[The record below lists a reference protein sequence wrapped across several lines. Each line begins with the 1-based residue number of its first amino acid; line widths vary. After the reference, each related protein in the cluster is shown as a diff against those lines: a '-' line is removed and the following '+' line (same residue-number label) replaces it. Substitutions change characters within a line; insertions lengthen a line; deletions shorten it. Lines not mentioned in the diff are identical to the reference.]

1 MSELVEQEIERRIA
15 QKGRITF
22 AEFMEVALYLP
33 AGGYYRGGST
43 ADSSGDYFTSP
54 TAHPAFGA
62 LLAVQLRE
70 MWAAL
75 GEPDRFQVVEIG
87 AGKGVL
93 AQDIVESASMFGGG
107 FRDSLD
113 YATADRGAADYADN
127 GVHGIDE
134 TDWPPAKPVVGCILS
149 NELIDAFPVHLF
161 QIEAGQVMERF
172 VTGPPGDLCLE
183 PGQPSTAEI
192 ERRVAPYAAA
202 MPEGYRGEV
211 NLGIAGW
218 VGQLA
223 QAIERGF
230 ALTVDYGYEQAE
242 MYAPRRSVGTLQTYF
257 RHAPGRGP
265 LARVGEQD
273 ITAHVDFSALVSEGE
288 AAGLKMV
295 GLTTQRDFLR
305 RLGFHEM
312 LSSMRGMAMPS
323 AERDANVM
331 ALRELVKPG
340 GLGDFRVLVQQ
351 RAVDI
356 EDLAQ
361 ITPKRSSFGEGGL
374 PVPLLG
380 PRHLSL
386 MRGRYP
392 HLAFELDELWPQ
404 EAATRGP

>member
-33 AGGYYRGGST
+33 VGGYYSGGST
-43 ADSSGDYFTSP
+43 ADSEGDYFTSP
-54 TAHPAFGA
+54 AAHPAFGA

-70 MWAAL
+70 MWNAL
-75 GEPDRFQVVEIG
+75 GEPDRFEVMEVG

-93 AQDIVESASMFGGG
+93 AQDIVEYASALGGG
-107 FRDSLD
+107 FRESLD
-113 YATADRGAADYADN
+113 YATVDRGETGSAAA
-127 GVHGIDE
+127 GVAGVFETKWPHDE
-134 TDWPPAKPVVGCILS
+134 PIVGCILS
-149 NELIDAFPVHLF
+149 NELVDAFPVHLF
-161 QIEAGQVMERF
+161 QIEAGRVMERF
-172 VTGPPGDLCLE
+172 VTGPPGELRLE

-192 ERRVAPYAAA
+192 ERRVAPYVRA

-218 VGQLA
+218 ARQMA
-223 QAIERGF
+223 QALERGF
-230 ALTVDYGYEQAE
+230 ALTVDYGYGQAE

-265 LARVGEQD
+265 LARIGEQD

-288 AAGLKMV
+288 SVGLGTV

-305 RLGFHEM
+305 RLGFDEM
-312 LSSMRGMAMPS
+312 LSSMRGMSMPS

-331 ALRELVKPG
+331 AMRELAKPD
-340 GLGDFRVLVQQ
+340 GLGDFKVLVQQ
-351 RAVDI
+351 IGVGADGLPGI
-356 EDLAQ
+356 A
-361 ITPKRSSFGEGGL
+361 PKRSCFGEGGL
-374 PVPLLG
+374 PVPVLG

-386 MRGRYP
+386 MQGRYP
-392 HLAFELDELWPQ
+392 HLAVELDELWPQ
-404 EAATRGP
+404 EAATREH